1 MQVGTLEASK
11 LSMVTMTVPSDILP
25 ALFACAPTEPV
36 PCDSGASALTPGGGP
51 SRAHLFEK
59 GQERA
64 LGDGIRRG
72 MSVAILST
80 CCDHIW
86 LSWKI
91 HDS

>member
-11 LSMVTMTVPSDILP
+11 LSMVTDDCSFRYLTS
-25 ALFACAPTEPV
+25 LFACAPTEPV
-36 PCDSGASALTPGGGP
+36 PRDSGASALTPGGGP

-80 CCDHIW
+80 CSDHIW